1 MKVKQSRQFFVLTA
15 LGQAL
20 VSGLSA
26 WLCNLRGSFPIPKDS
41 VRFAWLF
48 AFSITF
54 AAPVLARDLTLAQ
67 TEELLTRNNRELQA
81 ARRALESAGAQTVI
95 AGARPNATFS
105 VNSTSIASGV
115 TGADTVF
122 RIDQPFERG
131 DKRNLRLN
139 AASGLERAAQRDALD
154 VLRQQVAAARG
165 AYFDLKQAQE
175 RAQVLYETAELFAG
189 TLSAA
194 QTRLKAGDLAA
205 ADVAKVEVDYG
216 RAQNDARAARA
227 DLARAQLALAYLIGE
242 EAAAGELRASDPWPA
257 PQRPDAA
264 AVADA
269 VEARPDVLAAKARVE
284 AAERLRDLARAQRAR
299 DVTLG
304 AQYERF
310 PGNTPANSVGF
321 GISVPLFTG
330 YDFSGDIQKAE
341 VDRYA
346 ALDQLERV
354 RAVALGELR
363 RAASD
368 LESAADRVER
378 FDATLLAAASRS
390 SEAVEFAFRRGA
402 SSVLEVLDARRTL
415 RAVRLEA
422 LGARTDHAKA
432 YAAWRAAQTTAD
444 MLETK

>member
-1 MKVKQSRQFFVLTA
+1 L
-15 LGQAL
+15 
-20 VSGLSA
+20 
-26 WLCNLRGSFPIPKDS
+26 
-41 VRFAWLF
+41 AWLF
-48 AFSITF
+48 ALLI
-54 AAPVLARDLTLAQ
+54 AGPALARDLTLAQ
-67 TEELLTRNNRELQA
+67 TEDLVARNNRELQA
-81 ARRALESAGAQTVI
+81 ARRALESAGAQTMI

-105 VNSTSIASGV
+105 INSTSIASGV

-131 DKRNLRLN
+131 DKRNLRLD
-139 AASGLERAAQRDALD
+139 AASGLQRAAQRDALD

-175 RAQVLYETAELFAG
+175 RAQVLNETAELFAG

-216 RAQNDARAARA
+216 RAQNDARGARA
-227 DLARAQLALAYLIGE
+227 DLARTQLALAYLIGE
-242 EAAAGELRASDPWPA
+242 EAAAELRASDPWPA

-368 LESAADRVER
+368 LESAADRMER
-378 FDATLLAAASRS
+378 FDATLLAAANRS

-444 MLETK
+444 MLEAK

>member
-1 MKVKQSRQFFVLTA
+1 LAA
-15 LGQAL
+15 LFL
-20 VSGLSA
+20 VVVA
-26 WLCNLRGSFPIPKDS
+26 
-41 VRFAWLF
+41 
-48 AFSITF
+48 F
-54 AAPVLARDLTLAQ
+54 AAPALARDLTLTQ
-67 TEELLTRNNRELQA
+67 VEELVARNNRELLA
-81 ARRALESAGAQTVI
+81 ARRALESADAQTVI

-115 TGADTVF
+115 QGADTVF

-131 DKRNLRLN
+131 DKRTLRLD
-139 AASGLERAAQRDALD
+139 AASGLRLAAQRDSLD
-154 VLRQQVAAARG
+154 VLRQQLAVARA

-175 RAQVLYETAELFAG
+175 RAQVLDETAALFG
-189 TLSAA
+189 RTLEAA

-205 ADVAKVEVDYG
+205 ADVAKVEVDQG

-242 EAAAGELRASDPWPA
+242 EAAAAGLAAADDWPA
-257 PQRPDAA
+257 PQRADAA
-264 AVADA
+264 VLAEA
-269 VEARPDVLAAKARVE
+269 VEARPDVQAAKARVE
-284 AAERLRDLARAQRAR
+284 AAERLRDLARAQRTR

-310 PGNTPANSVGF
+310 PGSNPVNSVGF
-321 GISVPLFTG
+321 GVSVPLFTG
-330 YDFSGDIQKAE
+330 YDFSGDIRKAE

-346 ALDQLERV
+346 ALDQLD
-354 RAVALGELR
+354 RARAIALAELR
-363 RAASD
+363 RSASD
-368 LESAADRVER
+368 LNSAAERMER
-378 FDATLLAAASRS
+378 FDSTLLAAAGRS

-422 LGARTDHAKA
+422 LTARTDHAKA

-444 MLETK
+444 MLEAK

>member
-1 MKVKQSRQFFVLTA
+1 VRLAA
-15 LGQAL
+15 LFL
-20 VSGLSA
+20 VVVA
-26 WLCNLRGSFPIPKDS
+26 
-41 VRFAWLF
+41 
-48 AFSITF
+48 F
-54 AAPVLARDLTLAQ
+54 AAPALARDLTLTQ
-67 TEELLTRNNRELQA
+67 VEELVARNNRELLA
-81 ARRALESAGAQTVI
+81 ARRALESADAQTLI

-115 TGADTVF
+115 QGADTVF

-131 DKRNLRLN
+131 DKRTLRLD
-139 AASGLERAAQRDALD
+139 AASGLRLAAQRDSLD
-154 VLRQQVAAARG
+154 VLRQQLAVARA

-175 RAQVLYETAELFAG
+175 RAQVLDETAALFG
-189 TLSAA
+189 RTLEAA

-205 ADVAKVEVDYG
+205 ADVAKVEVDQG

-242 EAAAGELRASDPWPA
+242 EAAAAGLAAADDWPA
-257 PQRPDAA
+257 PQRADAA
-264 AVADA
+264 VLAEA
-269 VEARPDVLAAKARVE
+269 VEARPDVQAAKARVE
-284 AAERLRDLARAQRAR
+284 AAERLRDLARAQRTR

-310 PGNTPANSVGF
+310 PGSNPVNSVGF
-321 GISVPLFTG
+321 GVSVPLFTG
-330 YDFSGDIQKAE
+330 YDFSGDIRKAE

-346 ALDQLERV
+346 ALDQLD
-354 RAVALGELR
+354 RARAIALAELR
-363 RAASD
+363 RSASD
-368 LESAADRVER
+368 LNSAAERVER
-378 FDATLLAAASRS
+378 FDSTLLAAAGRS

-422 LGARTDHAKA
+422 LTARTDHAKA

-444 MLETK
+444 MLQAK